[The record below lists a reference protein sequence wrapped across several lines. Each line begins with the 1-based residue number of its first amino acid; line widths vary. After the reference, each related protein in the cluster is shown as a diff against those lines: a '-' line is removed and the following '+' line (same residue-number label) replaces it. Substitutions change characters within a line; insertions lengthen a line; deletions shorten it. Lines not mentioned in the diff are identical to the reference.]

1 MNEMRREEVE
11 KKRKQ
16 KCERR
21 MGNGNYIVIE
31 VRWLK
36 GQVM

>member
-11 KKRKQ
+11 KKLR
-16 KCERR
+16 RRGSRNVRGR

-31 VRWLK
+31 VR
-36 GQVM
+36 